1 MLVTT
6 SADRSAFI
14 WKTSDFS
21 LKQELKDE
29 RQRWVWDTAFS
40 NDSEHLLTGIIRN
53 VYRKLELWLIYVKNT
68 YGLSY
73 WHQLLAGIRCS
84 LIIVSNTKTGG

>member
-1 MLVTT
+1 LVTT
-6 SADRSAFI
+6 SADRTAFI

-40 NDSEHLLTGIIRN
+40 NDSEHLLTGIIGN
-53 VYRKLELWLIYVKNT
+53 VY
-68 YGLSY
+68 
-73 WHQLLAGIRCS
+73 
-84 LIIVSNTKTGG
+84 